1 VGYHPE
7 DAVQLMSD
15 AGWGSGFD
23 LNIYVTNNQAR
34 IDLATMLQAY
44 WAALGVNLTINIGE
58 WGTFSDAV
66 CSGNADVYAM
76 SWSWYPD
83 PYFFL
88 NNLFASNQTSAIGNG
103 AGYVNDE
110 VDELLQLAVETNDQD
125 ERAAYY
131 QQVVQIAMEDVVG
144 VYYAVPNLFYAVNPR
159 VNDFVQRPDGTLRF
173 VTPERNTWVA

>member
-1 VGYHPE
+1 
-7 DAVQLMSD
+7 
-15 AGWGSGFD
+15 
-23 LNIYVTNNQAR
+23 
-34 IDLATMLQAY
+34 
-44 WAALGVNLTINIGE
+44 
-58 WGTFSDAV
+58 V